1 MASGSTEAS
10 AAAASAQPAS
20 MIGKAPSARSAATT
34 STAGLSATT
43 TNGPC
48 SAMAGY
54 GTRGKAPDNSQC
66 AVNGALN
73 VVLETLEDSGSYDPK
88 VFNGVTGFTNP
99 VIFCSR
105 RSRLARPD
113 AILSAKRV

>member
-1 MASGSTEAS
+1 MPQRHPRPGYRQRRQTDL
-10 AAAASAQPAS
+10 AAPWSD
-20 MIGKAPSARSAATT
+20 T
-34 STAGLSATT
+34 GLAECRIR
-43 TNGPC
+43 GP
-48 SAMAGY
+48 
-54 GTRGKAPDNSQC
+54 APDNSQC

-73 VVLETLEDSGSYDPK
+73 VVLKKLDDSVSYDPR